1 MGPVLQI
8 LQIDVFCVL
17 TLLEDAG
24 CPQRVVHFQG
34 KVGEPSLKTVDPQF
48 FWSEGDFES
57 LEFQNK
63 AAKSGGWLRR

>member
-1 MGPVLQI
+1 MQ
-8 LQIDVFCVL
+8 DVHK
-17 TLLEDAG
+17 
-24 CPQRVVHFQG
+24 RVVHFQG

-63 AAKSGGWLRR
+63 AAKSGGWAAEMIQFDLRIISSNWVLIKIAN